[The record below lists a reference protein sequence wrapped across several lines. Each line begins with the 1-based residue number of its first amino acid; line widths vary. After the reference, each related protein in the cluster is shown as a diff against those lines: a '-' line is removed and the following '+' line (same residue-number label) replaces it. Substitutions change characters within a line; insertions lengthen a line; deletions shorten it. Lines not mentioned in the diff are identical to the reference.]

1 VSAHVALV
9 LVLVHLRAPAAAVA
23 LPFTLRSAYPVL
35 ALVSG
40 ALGTLVAVVLVLTRL
55 ARRGARR

>member
-1 VSAHVALV
+1 MLV
-9 LVLVHLRAPAAAVA
+9 LVFVHLHAPAAAVA

-40 ALGTLVAVVLVLTRL
+40 ALGTLVAVVLVLVRL

>member
-9 LVLVHLRAPAAAVA
+9 LVFVHLHAATAAVA

>member
-1 VSAHVALV
+1 MSAHVALV
-9 LVLVHLRAPAAAVA
+9 LVLVHLHAPAAAVA